1 MEAATA
7 SRPAI
12 GSELVRR
19 AAAGDEVAF
28 TRLVTTH
35 HADMLKVCIAVCGDV
50 GIAEEAAQAAWGLAW
65 RRLPS
70 LRDRDRVRSW
80 LISIAANQA
89 RDAIRRQ
96 RRRPVVSLVLA
107 ESLSGA

>member
-1 MEAATA
+1 MEAVTA

-19 AAAGDEVAF
+19 AAAGDELAF
-28 TRLVTTH
+28 TRIVGTH
-35 HADMLKVCIAVCGDV
+35 HEDMLKVCIAVCGDV

-70 LRDRDRVRSW
+70 LRDRDRLRSW
-80 LISIAANQA
+80 LISIAG
-89 RDAIRRQ
+89 R
-96 RRRPVVSLVLA
+96 LA
-107 ESLSGA
+107 VTASMPY